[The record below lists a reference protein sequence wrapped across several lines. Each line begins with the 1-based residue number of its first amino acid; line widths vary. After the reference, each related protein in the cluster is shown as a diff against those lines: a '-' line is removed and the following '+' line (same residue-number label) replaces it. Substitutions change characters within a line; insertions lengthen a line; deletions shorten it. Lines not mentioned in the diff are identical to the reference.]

1 MSPELV
7 CERPACRC
15 PECHLAVGAA
25 IARACRGLEAPP
37 AAGALPRQGAAG
49 PQQADHP
56 ALFQPCVLFQL
67 RGLSPALLHGSGLKP
82 PNPAPVQ
89 AQPGTR
95 SPRHPAKVCAPQR
108 QGRAQPSHGT
118 RSVLLPA
125 LWLQLLPRH
134 CSPCPQGCEHTPGS
148 PCPQHPAQHEL
159 QACAHTGSSL
169 KDKLQVELGAASPP
183 RCAHSPVFNEHRS
196 AEWLQVLR

>member
-1 MSPELV
+1 MPVPRVSPGGGSSDCQSL
-7 CERPACRC
+7 P
-15 PECHLAVGAA
+15 GA
-25 IARACRGLEAPP
+25 EAPP

-67 RGLSPALLHGSGLKP
+67 RGLSPALLHGLGLKP

-95 SPRHPAKVCAPQR
+95 SPRHPVKVCAPQR

-134 CSPCPQGCEHTPGS
+134 CSPGLRAHARLPVPPAPCAARAAGVRTHGQLTEGQAAGGARGCLPTTL
-148 PCPQHPAQHEL
+148 CTLTRL
-159 QACAHTGSSL
+159 Q
-169 KDKLQVELGAASPP
+169 
-183 RCAHSPVFNEHRS
+183 
-196 AEWLQVLR
+196 